1 MALKVQGLVFG
12 FGGSPRPPPNYPLIY
27 HKYTLFRA
35 IRTLLKGLWEVLGNL
50 EGFRVPGC
58 GASGAWELPGL
69 HGLRV

>member
-1 MALKVQGLVFG
+1 MKVQGLVFG
-12 FGGSPRPPPNYPLIY
+12 FGVVLDPPNYPLIY

-58 GASGAWELPGL
+58 GASGAWELSGL